1 MVPLN
6 RILGLAAA
14 GVLVAVSASS
24 PARAEKLTP
33 NMVRH
38 ADVTPH
44 AMSECS
50 LYRRALSRHV
60 CHADLLR
67 DEPIDS
73 AENN

>member
-6 RILGLAAA
+6 RVLGLAAV
-14 GVLVAVSASS
+14 GVLVAVSASA

-33 NMVRH
+33 NIVRH

-67 DEPIDS
+67 DEPSDS